1 MPGSLLCGFPQ
12 LFPEVPRETHQK
24 ETENANAK
32 TGEWTWRNFLA
43 LRQLGRPRCT
53 PGIGDLLKGGL
64 HQPKVRPPSLSHNA
78 LEVKGSTLPSL
89 LPPLAYSCSLQRKQL
104 SEAAPTRQCRRGR
117 QEVSPQEFRAWLGGK
132 SPGTRTLL
140 WVSVDSI
147 VASIT
152 RAEGTVSEPGE
163 VDSALTQGGIQ
174 GTRSRFWSPI
184 PVCGCGFPHQLAVLM
199 PAGCPTI
206 QLNSDATW
214 T

>member
-117 QEVSPQEFRAWLGGK
+117 QEVSPQEFRAWLGWEKPWDADTAVGLRGLH
-132 SPGTRTLL
+132 SCEYHPGRGHSVRAWRGGLSSYPGRHPGDKVKILVTHSSV
-140 WVSVDSI
+140 WVWFS
-147 VASIT
+147 T
-152 RAEGTVSEPGE
+152 
-163 VDSALTQGGIQ
+163 
-174 GTRSRFWSPI
+174 
-184 PVCGCGFPHQLAVLM
+184 
-199 PAGCPTI
+199 PTGS
-206 QLNSDATW
+206 SDASW
-214 T
+214 MSYHSAQL